1 MVVADFKGG
10 FAMPTWTMNEAML
23 TLDPCFD
30 DIDAICREA
39 HATYRRYP
47 PEFLMAHDGRTA
59 ANCIYSHMV
68 EGANER
74 LTDRPGV
81 QHKVIRGLKVWIMGE
96 VATIR
101 FKKMDEDGRSRNYPT
116 KQTRDYDRQLQLPGL
131 PHPPL
136 NLVVGYL
143 PDPTGTEVVRVQ
155 VARPSGRN
163 IDWCAA
169 IVPAEERIAGGARWI
184 DVTRQGRL

>member
-1 MVVADFKGG
+1 
-10 FAMPTWTMNEAML
+10 MPEWTMFDAMSS
-23 TLDPCFD
+23 LDPHFD
-30 DIDAICREA
+30 DIDAICRNSL
-39 HATYRRYP
+39 ATYRQYP
-47 PEFLMAHDGRTA
+47 PEFLLDHDPRAA
-59 ANCIYSHMV
+59 ANCVYAHMV
-68 EGANER
+68 ARADER
-74 LTDRPGV
+74 LTGRPGV
-81 QHKVIRGLKVWIMGE
+81 RFVNIRGLKVWVIGE

-143 PDPTGTEVVRVQ
+143 PDPTGTEVQRVQ
-155 VARPSGRN
+155 VARPSGRQ

-169 IVPAEERIAGGARWI
+169 IVPFEERVHGGARWI

>member
-1 MVVADFKGG
+1 
-10 FAMPTWTMNEAML
+10 MPGWTMNDAMSS
-23 TLDPCFD
+23 LDPHFD
-30 DIDAICREA
+30 DIDAICRESL
-39 HATYRRYP
+39 ATYRQYP
-47 PEFLMAHDGRTA
+47 PEFLLDHDARAA
-59 ANCIYSHMV
+59 ANCIYAHMV
-68 EGANER
+68 ARADER
-74 LTDRPGV
+74 LTGRSGV
-81 QHKVIRGLKVWIMGE
+81 RFVNIRGLKVWVIGE

-143 PDPTGTEVVRVQ
+143 PDPTGTEVQRVQ

-169 IVPAEERIAGGARWI
+169 IVPVEDRVVGEPRWI